1 MGTIPCRTAITDAL
15 VEEGKKNKDL
25 FVVTSDARGSVT
37 LEKYADLLPDQFV
50 EVGIAEQNAVGI
62 GAGLA
67 LAGKKVFVCGPAC
80 FYSAR
85 ALEQLKVDVAYSEA
99 SVKVIGVSGG
109 VSYGALGSTHH
120 SLHDI
125 AAIRTFPGLNVYL
138 PSDRHQSAWLTR
150 HLVDSD
156 ESAYVR
162 VGRNAV
168 PDIYTEHD
176 LFEAGKASILRRG
189 RDIALIAA
197 GETVYHALHA
207 AELLE
212 KEGFQASV
220 IDMYCIKPIDEE
232 TILEAARNNSCMLTV
247 EEHSI
252 FGGLGA
258 AVSEIISQKHP
269 TLLKIL
275 GIPDENAI
283 HARPLEV
290 FSHYQMDGP
299 GIYKNAKSLILSLKQ

>member
-37 LEKYADLLPDQFV
+37 LEKFADLLPDQFV

>member
-290 FSHYQMDGP
+290 FSHYQMDVP